1 MSAQSS
7 FRRLRM
13 FVVQG
18 SHVRKQYFCKEGYM
32 ISLSLIRITVGLLVV
47 VGMVVMSPTGD
58 AASPLT
64 GSMKRIDGTE
74 KDLSGYNGKVVLV
87 VNVASQ
93 CGYTS
98 QYAGLQKLYDTFK
111 DKGFVILGFPAN
123 DFGAQEPGSDSEIAS
138 FCSKNYGV
146 TFDMFSKITVKGSGK
161 SPLYKT
167 LTEAFSPSGE
177 VGWNFEKFLIDR
189 NGEVIG
195 RFKSGVSPQDPVL
208 ITAIEAAL

>member
-1 MSAQSS
+1 
-7 FRRLRM
+7 
-13 FVVQG
+13 
-18 SHVRKQYFCKEGYM
+18 M
-32 ISLSLIRITVGLLVV
+32 ISLSLIRCALGLLVV
-47 VGMVVMSPTGD
+47 VGMVAMSSMGN
-58 AASPLT
+58 AASPLV
-64 GSMKRIDGTE
+64 GSMKKIDGTN
-74 KDLSGYNGKVVLV
+74 KDLSEYDGKVVLV

-98 QYAGLQKLYDTFK
+98 QYAGLQKLYDSFK

-167 LTEAFSPSGE
+167 LTETASPSGE
-177 VGWNFEKFLIDR
+177 VGWNFEKFLINR
-189 NGEVIG
+189 NGEVVG
-195 RFKSGVSPQDPVL
+195 RFKSGVSPQDAVL
-208 ITAIEAAL
+208 TDAIKAAL

>member
-1 MSAQSS
+1 
-7 FRRLRM
+7 
-13 FVVQG
+13 
-18 SHVRKQYFCKEGYM
+18 M

-111 DKGFVILGFPAN
+111 DKGL
-123 DFGAQEPGSDSEIAS
+123 S
-138 FCSKNYGV
+138 
-146 TFDMFSKITVKGSGK
+146 
-161 SPLYKT
+161 
-167 LTEAFSPSGE
+167 
-177 VGWNFEKFLIDR
+177 LIH
-189 NGEVIG
+189 I
-195 RFKSGVSPQDPVL
+195 
-208 ITAIEAAL
+208 